1 MIEVENFFIYWPGRR
16 NLRLGRQLQRN
27 YRPGNPPGH
36 ISSVHLD
43 RVWKKMDI
51 YFPLMSMFMS
61 TDKKPLLEFTRTFSN
76 FIPLKRKSDL
86 VYQLIHRWFCLAS
99 DMSKF
104 HFEIG
109 KLKEILLSNVYF
121 QKFIDKCV
129 SRFVNKLHIKV
140 RTQCFAEKNREK
152 KLWYSYFFWKD
163 ISREYIVVSKFV
175 IEVPKFNKN
184 VVICIITVKKV
195 HDLSLKLLPETTIL
209 AYVSAHLLFCTYLLI
224 SNRKKHSSDTKHITL
239 HVQTYCFNYLISRKL

>member
-1 MIEVENFFIYWPGRR
+1 MKKN
-16 NLRLGRQLQRN
+16 
-27 YRPGNPPGH
+27 GH
-36 ISSVHLD
+36 ILYLD
-43 RVWKKMDI
+43 VNVYVYRQE
-51 YFPLMSMFMS
+51 
-61 TDKKPLLEFTRTFSN
+61 TFTGVYTNFSN